1 MKLHKLGT
9 VWRLSHISQDNNATL
24 TLPSHIFTE
33 NIKAIGRTSSTT
45 VHLNT
50 SVPIEACWLDEF
62 SHPFLNQ
69 RVRWSSSFLR
79 QLHPHMVCSKHAVSI
94 RSILIAAFL
103 TILFTSFKS
112 KKNSPP
118 LKLWSSYLFP
128 FTDKYLKTATH
139 SYSLRFLTTHSLQ

>member
-1 MKLHKLGT
+1 MP
-9 VWRLSHISQDNNATL
+9 LSHFLLTFLLKISRPLA
-24 TLPSHIFTE
+24 
-33 NIKAIGRTSSTT
+33 GTSSTT
-45 VHLNT
+45 VHLNA
-50 SVPIEACWLDEF
+50 SIPIEACLLDDF

-103 TILFTSFKS
+103 TRLFTSFKS
-112 KKNSPP
+112 KKNSPF
-118 LKLWSSYLFP
+118 KLWSSYLFP

-139 SYSLRFLTTHSLQ
+139 PYSLHFLTTHSLQ